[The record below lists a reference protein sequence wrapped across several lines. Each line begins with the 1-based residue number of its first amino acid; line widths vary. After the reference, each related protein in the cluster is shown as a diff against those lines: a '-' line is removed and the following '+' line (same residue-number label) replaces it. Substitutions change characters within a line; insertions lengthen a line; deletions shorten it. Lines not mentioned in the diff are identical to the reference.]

1 MSVGLES
8 ALKSALVV
16 KCQVTEAHDP
26 RDALAAIRSRDASSL
41 LSMSQFAQQ
50 NKTDTQ
56 RIRLGV
62 ENC

>member
-1 MSVGLES
+1 MSVGLEY

-50 NKTDTQ
+50 NKTDT
-56 RIRLGV
+56 RGFGW
-62 ENC
+62 E